1 MIAQKGPYPMLRF
14 PSPTRFLTCSVLV
27 GVLVLAGCS
36 FDDSPSPAEERQFR
50 TVEAANGVV
59 DVPAHPRAVAV
70 LWRPTLSAVTQLG
83 HEVVATMGTPGSPD
97 QGLGP
102 FLPEE
107 VNGADL
113 NVVTNSPSEND
124 VNIEELANAAPDL
137 IIGVH
142 TQFGAQSD
150 MVQTLEEIAP
160 TVLLEWKGT
169 GSWRE
174 HLQEVAEV
182 LGAEDRPRSVV
193 AEYEQAV
200 EQARQDIV
208 AAGVDPARTELPLVR
223 LQDENEIR
231 LETSASFPGQ
241 VVEDLG
247 FARPRV
253 QEESDG
259 DIDYIPL
266 SHESLDQ
273 ADGDVMFVLAG
284 SGYPEAPETFSEGVW
299 TGLSA
304 VQQERVFRADQ
315 DVWGSATYY
324 AAHSI
329 VEEITAALVGQKEP
343 AV

>member
-1 MIAQKGPYPMLRF
+1 
-14 PSPTRFLTCSVLV
+14 SVLV

-36 FDDSPSPAEERQFR
+36 FDDSPPPAEEGQFR

-83 HEVVATMGTPGSPD
+83 YEAVATMGTPGSPD

-107 VNGADL
+107 IDGADL
-113 NVVTNSPSEND
+113 NVVTNSPSEDD

-160 TVLLEWKGT
+160 TVLLEWEGT

-208 AAGVDPARTELPLVR
+208 AAGVDPARTELSLVR

-247 FARPRV
+247 VARPRV
-253 QEESDG
+253 QEG
-259 DIDYIPL
+259 
-266 SHESLDQ
+266 

-329 VEEITAALVGQKEP
+329 VEEVTAALVGQKEP